1 MGMWVFPSPG
11 EEDPLKLVIVGGV
24 AAGMSAAARARRL
37 DEKAEIIVFERGLHV
52 SYANCGLPYYV
63 GGEIVDDA
71 DLLLHTPE
79 TLKDALD
86 LDVRVQHEVTSIDPD
101 AKTVAVR
108 VGDGEEFTESYDKL
122 ILAPGAVPIELPVPG
137 LDSERVFHLRTV
149 TDAQDI
155 HDLVTGEE
163 AARTA
168 VVLGAGFIGL
178 EAAEAL
184 AARGLDVHLVE
195 LAAHVLPPLEAELAY
210 PLAQELERLGVRVHT
225 GVAAEQ
231 IVPGESTDLVYLAD
245 GSKLPADLIIAS
257 VGVRPATEIFE
268 ACGLATERGA
278 IVVDDHGRTNLP
290 DVYAAGDAVLSTDA
304 VTDQQRTV
312 ALAGPANRAG
322 RLIADHIFTPEQA
335 RPIPSA
341 KGTAIVRVGELT
353 AALTGANRATLDAAG
368 IDYQTLHLHPRN
380 HAGYFPGATAVSL
393 LAHIDADGRL
403 LGAQAVGKAGVDKR
417 IDVLTT
423 AIAAGLSVTDLIDLD
438 LSYAPPYGAAK
449 DPVNFLGSL
458 AENVLTGKLKLW
470 HPHLLE
476 EQPSNAEEP
485 AQAPFLLDVRSPGE
499 FEAGHLT
506 GAMLVPHTQIRQ
518 RLDDILAAAGDRTI
532 YVYCTS
538 GVRSYLATRILSQA
552 GADARSLSGGF
563 TTAANYFGDR
573 ETTLITRPATTDKE

>member
-1 MGMWVFPSPG
+1 M
-11 EEDPLKLVIVGGV
+11 KLVIVGGV

-37 DEKAEIIVFERGLHV
+37 DENAQIVVFERGLHV

-71 DLLLHTPE
+71 DLLLHTPQ
-79 TLKDALD
+79 TLKDVLD
-86 LDVRVQHEVTSIDPD
+86 LDVRVQHEVIGIDPE
-101 AKTVAVR
+101 AKTVSVR
-108 VGDGEEFTESYDKL
+108 RLECDGATEFTESYDKL
-122 ILAPGAVPIELPVPG
+122 LLAPGAVPIQLPIPG
-137 LDSERVFHLRTV
+137 LDSPRVFHLRTV

-155 HDLVTGEE
+155 HALVAGDE

-195 LAAHVLPPLEAELAY
+195 LAAHVLPPLAAELAH
-210 PLAQELERLGVRVHT
+210 PLSKELQRLGIRVHT

-231 IVPGESTDLVYLAD
+231 IIPGESTDMVYLAD
-245 GSKLPADLIIAS
+245 GTKLPADLIIAS
-257 VGVRPATEIFE
+257 VGVRPATEVF
-268 ACGLATERGA
+268 AASGLSTDRGA
-278 IVVDDHGRTNLP
+278 IVVDEHGRTNLP

-304 VTDQQRTV
+304 VTEQQRTI

-322 RLIADHIFTPEQA
+322 RLIADHIFTPERA
-335 RPIPSA
+335 RPIPAA

-368 IDYQTLHLHPRN
+368 VDYQTLHLHPRN
-380 HAGYFPGATAVSL
+380 HAGYFPGATAISL
-393 LAHIDADGRL
+393 LAHIGADGKL

-417 IDVLTT
+417 IDVLAT
-423 AIAAGLSVTDLIDLD
+423 AIATGLTAPELIDLD

-449 DPVNFLGSL
+449 DPVNFLGSI

-470 HPHLLE
+470 HPQLLE
-476 EQPSNAEEP
+476 ELPNPVDEP
-485 AQAPFLLDVRSPGE
+485 AQAPFLLDVRSQAE
-499 FEAGHLT
+499 FDSGHLT
-506 GAMLVPHTQIRQ
+506 GAMLVPHTQVRNE
-518 RLDDILAAAGDRTI
+518 LETILAAAAGRSI
-532 YVYCTS
+532 YVYCAS

-552 GADARSLSGGF
+552 GADVASLSGGF
-563 TTAANYFGDR
+563 TTASNYFGDR
-573 ETTLITRPATTDKE
+573 ETTLITRPATTD